1 MSCTFQYSAGRSTPR
16 PSHTSCF
23 VIKRLPCSN
32 NTTPS
37 RNNATLPNVVG
48 GVLLPLILI
57 LMILLW
63 NSMMSWAGGW
73 FFLMASEQL
82 TIGSRSF
89 QLPGLGSYLQAA
101 ANADNTGAILLGL
114 AALVALIVLLDLLFW
129 RPLVAWA
136 DKFKVELSSGADT
149 PHSPVLDALR
159 RSALIALVNRKVFR
173 PLGRL
178 LASLLDRLQP
188 LPGASSPEP
197 FQAQASRFP
206 PVRKVASWVFVFLL
220 GVLALFGLWSMVQ
233 LLVQVNLGT
242 WGTLLLAAFATW

>member
-82 TIGSRSF
+82 TIGDRSF

-101 ANADNTGAILLGL
+101 ANAGNTGAIVLGL
-114 AALVALIVLLDLLFW
+114 TTLILLIILLDVLFW

-136 DKFKVELSSGADT
+136 DKFKVELSSGSDA

-159 RSALIALVNRKVFR
+159 RSALIAAVNRRLFR
-173 PLGRL
+173 PLGVFIARI
-178 LASLLDRLQP
+178 LDRLQP
-188 LPGASSPEP
+188 LPDYMPRA
-197 FQAQASRFP
+197 R
-206 PVRKVASWVFVFLL
+206 
-220 GVLALFGLWSMVQ
+220 
-233 LLVQVNLGT
+233 
-242 WGTLLLAAFATW
+242 AAPHLRA